1 MPSDS
6 KKREQQRKKDAQKK
20 RNQKIPTVT
29 SNTTNDEK
37 PTNGTTN
44 GVATNGAPVELTEEG
59 RQSICFFFY
68 RNNNNMNTMKI
79 IHSKKLF
86 YLEILCAKLEME
98 ARINAEAR
106 ACTGSLAVHPR
117 SRDIKIANFSI
128 TFFGSEMLQ
137 DTMLELNC
145 GRRYGLIGLNG
156 CGKSSLLA
164 VLGNRETPIQ
174 DHIDIFHLS
183 REIPASTKTALECVM
198 EVDEE
203 RLKLEKLA
211 EDLATRED
219 DESQDQLM
227 DVYERLDDM
236 SADQAEAKA
245 ARLLHGLGFTKEMQ
259 RKQVSKRRKNSCQF
273 QLHSFLSFF
282 FFHFRSGKRFLWWL
296 AYENRFGSC
305 IVC

>member
-1 MPSDS
+1 MESI
-6 KKREQQRKKDAQKK
+6 KL
-20 RNQKIPTVT
+20 I
-29 SNTTNDEK
+29 TNCVIFFLCLEK
-37 PTNGTTN
+37 
-44 GVATNGAPVELTEEG
+44 
-59 RQSICFFFY
+59 
-68 RNNNNMNTMKI
+68 
-79 IHSKKLF
+79 
-86 YLEILCAKLEME
+86 LCAKLEME

-164 VLGNRETPIQ
+164 VLGNREVPIQ
-174 DHIDIFHLS
+174 EHIDIFHLS

-211 EDLATRED
+211 EELATRED

-236 SADQAEAKA
+236 AADQAEAKA

-259 RKQVSKRRKNSCQF
+259 RKQVNNGKMTQIVDFVAKN
-273 QLHSFLSFF
+273 LFF
-282 FFHFRSGKRFLWWL
+282 FLIFNLFFFSF
-296 AYENRFGSC
+296 
-305 IVC
+305 